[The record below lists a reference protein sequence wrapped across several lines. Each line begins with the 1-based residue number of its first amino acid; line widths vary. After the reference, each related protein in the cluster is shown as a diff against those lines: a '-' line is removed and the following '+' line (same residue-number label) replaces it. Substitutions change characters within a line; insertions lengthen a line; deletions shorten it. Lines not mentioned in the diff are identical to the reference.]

1 MIRWTI
7 GGRVH
12 QKASAGKV
20 THEHYSGLLGGFNL
34 GVPMGSGLRP

>member
-12 QKASAGKV
+12 QKSSARKIILIRHIIV
-20 THEHYSGLLGGFNL
+20 SGWIV
-34 GVPMGSGLRP
+34 GVF